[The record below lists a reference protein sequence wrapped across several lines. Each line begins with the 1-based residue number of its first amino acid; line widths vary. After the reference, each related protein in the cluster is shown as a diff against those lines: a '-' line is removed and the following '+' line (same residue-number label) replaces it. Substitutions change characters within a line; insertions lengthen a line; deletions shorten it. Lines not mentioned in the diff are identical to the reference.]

1 MTRFIKRTNGKGT
14 NHTSNSQSG
23 WNDWT
28 PNISNRNNIKEIPS
42 SMPQKAFLFLH
53 SYHCGI
59 TTIAGALF
67 IDFLGPKS
75 CAAKLSF
82 LLAAHSE
89 IL

>member
-1 MTRFIKRTNGKGT
+1 MERGPIILAIPSQAGMTG
-14 NHTSNSQSG
+14 HQTSV
-23 WNDWT
+23 
-28 PNISNRNNIKEIPS
+28 NRNNIQEIPS
-42 SMPQKAFLFLH
+42 SMPQKAFFFLH

-59 TTIAGALF
+59 ATIAGALF